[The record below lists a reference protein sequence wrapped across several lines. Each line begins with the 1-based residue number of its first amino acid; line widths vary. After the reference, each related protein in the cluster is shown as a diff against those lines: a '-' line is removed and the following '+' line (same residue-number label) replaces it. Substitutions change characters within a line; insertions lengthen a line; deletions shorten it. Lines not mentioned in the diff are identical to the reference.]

1 MCQQLKFERRRG
13 VSKDEVIEA
22 VKNPEDVLLD
32 TSTGYLIVPRKKED
46 RYLLVVYAPKA
57 VKRVV
62 TVIVTSKFNI
72 VEKRIRS
79 GR

>member
-1 MCQQLKFERRRG
+1 MRRRG

-22 VKNPEDVLLD
+22 VRNPEDVLLD
-32 TSTGYLIVPRKKED
+32 TSTGYLIATCKKEG

-79 GR
+79 GRRIKI